1 MCVSVSG
8 INGFTKLPQI
18 LHSHDR
24 LNRHANLPVLLGRVE
39 NRDFGAANIQ
49 PGNRTGCIGK
59 YSGNKTGCIGKYPGN
74 QTGCIVKYLGNLTG
88 CIGKYPRN
96 QTGCMG
102 KYTGNKTGCIGN

>member
-24 LNRHANLPVLLGRVE
+24 LNRHGNLPVLLGRVE

-49 PGNRTGCIGK
+49 PGN
-59 YSGNKTGCIGKYPGN
+59 
-74 QTGCIVKYLGNLTG
+74 QTGCI
-88 CIGKYPRN
+88 
-96 QTGCMG
+96 G
-102 KYTGNKTGCIGN
+102 KYTGNKTGCLGKYPGNRIHPGNRIQVLQVNIQETKQDV

>member
-24 LNRHANLPVLLGRVE
+24 LNRHGNLPVLLGRVE

-49 PGNRTGCIGK
+49 PGNQTGCIGKYTGCIGK
-59 YSGNKTGCIGKYPGN
+59 YSGNQTGCIGKYSGN
-74 QTGCIVKYLGNLTG
+74 QTGCIG
-88 CIGKYPRN
+88 
-96 QTGCMG
+96 
-102 KYTGNKTGCIGN
+102 